1 MQACQLVADPGFEPR
16 PTNQSV
22 SRASG
27 MARPVPHSS
36 QRVDAESLLSFKGTT
51 GPGLCVSR
59 LPRGSVEGAL
69 STRGVRPWAGLESA
83 VGE

>member
-16 PTNQSV
+16 TMNQSV

-27 MARPVPHSS
+27 MAWSVPHSS

-51 GPGLCVSR
+51 GPRLCVSR
-59 LPRGSVEGAL
+59 LLRGSVEGVVN
-69 STRGVRPWAGLESA
+69 TRRVQPWVGLDSA